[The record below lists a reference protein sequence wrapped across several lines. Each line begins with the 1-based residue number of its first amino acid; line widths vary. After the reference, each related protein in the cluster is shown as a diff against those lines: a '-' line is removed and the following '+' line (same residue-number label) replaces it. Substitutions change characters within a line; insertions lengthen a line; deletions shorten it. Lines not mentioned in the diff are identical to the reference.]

1 LKGIPIRVEIGPK
14 DVEKASVAVARRDM
28 PGKQGKTFVPQAG
41 LTDHLVQLLETIQQ
55 NLYDRALQFREERTF
70 MVQDYAELRQAVE
83 KGFARCYWAGSAE
96 DEQRIQD
103 ELKAT
108 IRVIPFDQP
117 DTAGRC
123 IVTGQETTRQVIFAR
138 AY

>member
-1 LKGIPIRVEIGPK
+1 
-14 DVEKASVAVARRDM
+14 
-28 PGKQGKTFVPQAG
+28 
-41 LTDHLVQLLETIQQ
+41 VQLLETIQQ

-123 IVTGQETTRQVIFAR
+123 ILTGQETTRQVIFAR